1 MSPWLVAVAVAVLV
15 LAGSLLGAFLR
26 TRLPRHHLDDDTKE
40 MVKMGIG
47 FLSTLAALVLGLIIS
62 SAKGSFDTKSAEV
75 ESAAVQLLQLN
86 NNLKQLGDAGEPARA
101 LLRHLVTER
110 VGEYWG
116 KDRTASQGSDTNE
129 AAQAL
134 YHLQKMLRA
143 IPAANAGQHSAWSKA
158 LQLIDD
164 LAQLRSVAIAH
175 SGSSITPPLLALLV
189 FWLMIIAVGLNL
201 FAPSNGTI
209 HAVNVLCALSV
220 AGAIFLILEMDQPYE
235 GLIRVSDAP
244 LRAVLLQLE
253 K

>member
-1 MSPWLVAVAVAVLV
+1 MNPLLIAVVVGALV
-15 LAGSLLGAFLR
+15 LAGSLFGAFLR
-26 TRLPRHHLDDDTKE
+26 KRLPRHHLDEDSKE
-40 MVKMGIG
+40 MIKMGIG

-75 ESAAVQLLQLN
+75 ESAAAQILQLN
-86 NNLKQLGDAGEPARA
+86 NNLKQLGDAAEPARA
-101 LLRHLVTER
+101 LLRHLVNAF
-110 VGEYWG
+110 VGENWD
-116 KDRTASQGSDTNE
+116 KDRTVTRGSDANE
-129 AAQAL
+129 TALGL

-143 IPAANAGQHSAWSKA
+143 VPSANAGQHSAWSKA

-209 HAVNVLCALSV
+209 HTVNVLCALSV
-220 AGAIFLILEMDQPYE
+220 AGAIFLILEMDQPYD

-253 K
+253 R

>member
-1 MSPWLVAVAVAVLV
+1 MSPLPVAVVVAVLV
-15 LAGSLLGAFLR
+15 LSGSLLGAFLR
-26 TRLPRHHLDDDTKE
+26 KRLPRHHLDGESKE

-75 ESAAVQLLQLN
+75 ESAAAQILQLN
-86 NNLKQLGDAGEPARA
+86 NNLKQLGDAAEPARA
-101 LLRHLVTER
+101 LLRRLVTAT
-110 VGEYWG
+110 VGEDWG
-116 KDRTASQGSDTNE
+116 KGRTASHGSDANE
-129 AAQAL
+129 TVLAL
-134 YHLQKMLRA
+134 YHMQKMLRA
-143 IPAANAGQHSAWSKA
+143 VPVANAGQHSAWSKA

-209 HAVNVLCALSV
+209 HTVNVLCALSV
-220 AGAIFLILEMDQPYE
+220 AGAIFLILEMDQPYD
-235 GLIRVSDAP
+235 GLIRVSNVP
-244 LRAVLLQLE
+244 LRAVLVQLE